1 MGLSLI
7 YKFNTVSSTE
17 SLECINEM
25 AIFLSQPLRY
35 DSSALTRI
43 VLDFGEDVYPCH
55 SYAVILYALKR
66 LCVERKISLTFRLP
80 SRSKNS
86 NLIQFFSDTGIDF
99 ILEDEAKDRLRD
111 EFAACRKNDDR
122 LSANVGV
129 HNLKVPQDLTA
140 QSIDQFMDNFK
151 RKLMEIRTFI
161 TAQEIDPKRELS
173 SQIFELY
180 SNSICHSKSREGVFA
195 QCSVSS
201 AEQMV
206 TITFYDVGIGIPTSV
221 RSFLQK
227 TDTEFSDIEALDWAM
242 QEANSTK
249 QQEDDYPRGA
259 GFPTLKSFTRQK
271 HGMMFVASGKAYFCS
286 RPGAEKYQQLATPL
300 PGTLIIIKIPLNK
313 VMEVAK

>member
-1 MGLSLI
+1 MALSLV
-7 YKFNTVSSTE
+7 YSFHSGSAVETPD
-17 SLECINEM
+17 CISEM
-25 AIFLSQPLRY
+25 AFFLYHPLHN
-35 DSSALTRI
+35 DSSVLSRI
-43 VLDFGEDVYPCH
+43 TLDFGEDVSLCH
-55 SYAVILYALKR
+55 SYAVILYALK
-66 LCVERKISLTFRLP
+66 KICKNRNIGLTFRLP
-80 SRSKNS
+80 SRAKNS
-86 NLIQFFSDTGIDF
+86 NTIRFFCDTGIDS
-99 ILEDEAKDRLRD
+99 ILEPAASARLAA
-111 EFAACRKNDDR
+111 ELAACKK
-122 LSANVGV
+122 ANPLNHVGV
-129 HNLKVPQDLTA
+129 HNLNVPQELTA
-140 QSIDQFMDNFK
+140 ESIDQFMENFK
-151 RKLMEIRTFI
+151 KKFLEIKTFI
-161 TAQEIDPKRELS
+161 AAQEIDSKRELS
-173 SQIFELY
+173 SPIFELY
-180 SNSICHSKSREGVFA
+180 SNSICHSQSSEGVFA

-286 RPGAEKYQQLATPL
+286 RPGAEKYQQLATSL

-313 VMEVAK
+313 VMEDVK

>member
-86 NLIQFFSDTGIDF
+86 NLIQFFSDTGIDS

-151 RKLMEIRTFI
+151 KILVDIQDLI
-161 TAQEIDPKRELS
+161 KSKDIDS
-173 SQIFELY
+173 
-180 SNSICHSKSREGVFA
+180 
-195 QCSVSS
+195 
-201 AEQMV
+201 
-206 TITFYDVGIGIPTSV
+206 
-221 RSFLQK
+221 
-227 TDTEFSDIEALDWAM
+227 LD
-242 QEANSTK
+242 K
-249 QQEDDYPRGA
+249 Y
-259 GFPTLKSFTRQK
+259 LKK
-271 HGMMFVASGKAYFCS
+271 HKN
-286 RPGAEKYQQLATPL
+286 
-300 PGTLIIIKIPLNK
+300 I
-313 VMEVAK
+313 